1 MVDSINLYNENTKYA
16 NLYTHAISGIKDI
29 LWFPFEM
36 CGNLVKLGYI
46 PKELF
51 TEHQELDKT
60 IYEIP
65 SRLEIVWKVFA
76 DEGIHGFTRG
86 LYSTLIS
93 NFIYESTLLSFHK
106 YFDELFQGYLKD
118 FNINSGFLVMPFI
131 QILIQKGISGYFC
144 GTTPRLIRYV
154 WLNIVVDAVSLTL
167 AWILGDQNVSYISNS
182 QEENELHST
191 FVKYKTLC
199 IALSKLTAT
208 VITGK
213 FLGPMEVLEKNYEI
227 KDSGL
232 LVGKEPFVFPAAN
245 ESLIANLLTSS
256 TPHLER
262 KVSFFSKLYVTE
274 GHLFVPY

>member
-118 FNINSGFLVMPFI
+118 FNINRYITRLLKICSSQTVAVVLSQPFEVLAALQVGQYVGKETLYSGFLVMPFI

-208 VITGK
+208 EN
-213 FLGPMEVLEKNYEI
+213 F
-227 KDSGL
+227 
-232 LVGKEPFVFPAAN
+232 
-245 ESLIANLLTSS
+245 
-256 TPHLER
+256 
-262 KVSFFSKLYVTE
+262 
-274 GHLFVPY
+274 